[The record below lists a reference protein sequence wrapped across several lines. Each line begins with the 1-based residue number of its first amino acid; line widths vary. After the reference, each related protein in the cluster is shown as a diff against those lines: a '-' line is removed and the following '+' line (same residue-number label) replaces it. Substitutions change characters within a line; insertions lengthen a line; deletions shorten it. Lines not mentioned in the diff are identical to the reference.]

1 MKITAA
7 VEYAVQAL
15 LEIATATS
23 KGNKINANEISELQK
38 IPAKFLEKQLG
49 LLKRAGF
56 IHSERGSQGG
66 YFLAKPSQ
74 DIYVADV
81 IRVIEGPLAAVSDKA
96 PELAKYK
103 GAAVNLTEI
112 WIATRVA
119 LRNVLE
125 NVSLQDILDSK
136 YEKQIV
142 NLISTKDAWKRRVN

>member
-15 LEIATATS
+15 LEIAVATS
-23 KGNKINANEISELQK
+23 KGGRINAHEISELQK
-38 IPAKFLEKQLG
+38 IPVKFLEKQLG
-49 LLKRAGF
+49 LLKRAG
-56 IHSERGSQGG
+56 IIKSERGSRGG
-66 YFLAKPSQ
+66 YSLAKSSA

-103 GAAVNLTEI
+103 GAAANLTEI

-125 NVSLQDILDSK
+125 NISLQDIVEGK

>member
-1 MKITAA
+1 LRRCA
-7 VEYAVQAL
+7 
-15 LEIATATS
+15 S
-23 KGNKINANEISELQK
+23 
-38 IPAKFLEKQLG
+38 
-49 LLKRAGF
+49 
-56 IHSERGSQGG
+56 
-66 YFLAKPSQ
+66 
-74 DIYVADV
+74 
-81 IRVIEGPLAAVSDKA
+81 

-125 NVSLQDILDSK
+125 NVSLQDILDGK